1 MNDTTAASG
10 ALDGGIATKHYRIGT
25 HRVVSPVQTLE
36 RVEPYLAEM
45 GITRLANVTGLD
57 RVGIPVVMAMRPN
70 SRSVAVSQGKGV
82 DLDAAKASAVMESVE
97 SWHAERIDLPTLY
110 GSYNDL
116 RGTRQV
122 ADPTR
127 FPKTRS
133 SRFHP
138 DLKILWIESVNLCT
152 AEPWWIPYE
161 MVHTDYTVPTPP
173 GHGCFPCSTNGLA
186 SGNLLVEAQSHAICE
201 VIERDA
207 TTLWHHLPR
216 AERAARQLDLATVDD
231 TECRSILAKLEQAQ
245 LKMAVWETT
254 TDIGVASFYGLLL
267 PRDGAVEHIGAGAGT
282 HPSRA
287 IALSRTL
294 TEAVQ
299 TRLTYISGARDDL
312 LEDEFTLTG
321 IEDKVAGARRL
332 AGSAAPKRSFLQC
345 PTIEKDTL
353 TDDLQMLLDCLASC
367 GLDQVYTVDLS
378 KPNVPASVVR
388 VVIPQLE
395 PPHDDDSYL
404 PGPRALAQ
412 EVGR

>member
-1 MNDTTAASG
+1 
-10 ALDGGIATKHYRIGT
+10 
-25 HRVVSPVQTLE
+25 
-36 RVEPYLAEM
+36 
-45 GITRLANVTGLD
+45 
-57 RVGIPVVMAMRPN
+57 
-70 SRSVAVSQGKGV
+70 
-82 DLDAAKASAVMESVE
+82 
-97 SWHAERIDLPTLY
+97 
-110 GSYNDL
+110 
-116 RGTRQV
+116 
-122 ADPTR
+122 
-127 FPKTRS
+127 
-133 SRFHP
+133 
-138 DLKILWIESVNLCT
+138 
-152 AEPWWIPYE
+152 
-161 MVHTDYTVPTPP
+161 VHTDYTVPTPP

-312 LEDEFTLTG
+312 LEGEFTLTG